1 MSPASAIFL
10 LGQSM
15 IQALSLLACLVPTAQ
30 PRTVE
35 LKVDLLAMKDTV
47 RSADL
52 KPSSGSI
59 KDLLLL
65 CRIYI

>member
-1 MSPASAIFL
+1 
-10 LGQSM
+10 M